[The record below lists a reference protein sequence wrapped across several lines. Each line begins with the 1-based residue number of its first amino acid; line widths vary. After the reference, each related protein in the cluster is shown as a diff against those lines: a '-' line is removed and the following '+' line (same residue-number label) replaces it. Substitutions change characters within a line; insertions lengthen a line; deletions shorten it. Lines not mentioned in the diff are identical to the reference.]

1 MKAFRYEDPETGVR
15 LEEIPIPEPK
25 HGQALIKVQAA
36 GLCHSD
42 VHIIQGRGHSWIAKR
57 PITLGHEVSGTIVKL
72 GPGPSTVQVGDRVA
86 VAIPSHPVEKASWET
101 AIGLGYD
108 GGYGQFVLGHLEFLV
123 KIPDNVSFEQ
133 AAVATDSIATA
144 YHAVAATAGADQ
156 SSTVAILGIGGLG
169 MNAVTIAALRGA
181 KVYGI
186 DLNMAKF
193 EEAKRCGASACA
205 ATLKEF
211 ADVKFD
217 IIIDFVGVTSTVQS
231 AISSVKNGGTVVLVG
246 LGATSVEIRTTS
258 FVTRSITLKA
268 SIGASKEDL
277 QEVLNL
283 LSTGHLRPNLIE
295 IPFEDIPK
303 GLQRL
308 DGGEVNGR
316 LFTRPN

>member
-1 MKAFRYEDPETGVR
+1 MKAFRYEDPETGVW
-15 LEEIPIPEPK
+15 LEEVPIPEPK
-25 HGQALIKVQAA
+25 QGQALIKVHAA

-42 VHIIQGRGHSWIAKR
+42 VHIIHGRGHNWIAKR
-57 PITLGHEVSGTIVKL
+57 PITLGHEVSGTVVKL

-86 VAIPSHPVEKASWET
+86 VAIPSHPVEQASWET

-133 AAVATDSIATA
+133 AAVATDSISTA

-169 MNAVTIAALRGA
+169 MNAVKIAALRGA

-186 DLNMAKF
+186 DLNTAKF
-193 EEAKRCGASACA
+193 EEAKRCGATACA
-205 ATLKEF
+205 AALKEF

-217 IIIDFVGVTSTVQS
+217 IIIDFVGVTQTVQS

-246 LGATSVEIRTTS
+246 LGASSVEIKTTS

-308 DGGEVNGR
+308 ESGEVNGR